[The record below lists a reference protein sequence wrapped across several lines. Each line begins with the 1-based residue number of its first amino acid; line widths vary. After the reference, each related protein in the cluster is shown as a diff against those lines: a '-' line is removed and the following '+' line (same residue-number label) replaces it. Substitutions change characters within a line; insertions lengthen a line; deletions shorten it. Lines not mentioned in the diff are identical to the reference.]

1 MNFCHRVGILSFF
14 AASILIFSSC
24 GDDSSSSANALPDEV
39 ANKAEL
45 KTYECNISIIGEKI
59 FVNDLDKYYEC
70 DGDEWFESY
79 DQAKSNAKDKSS
91 SSSKKNSSS
100 SSSCSQSDSGKSSS
114 SKGKSSSSSWIPTVL
129 PPGKYDCSKYK
140 CVSTD
145 YLNPNIEY
153 GELLDE
159 RDNQVYRTVKIG
171 EQNWMAQNLNFK
183 VENSLCYK
191 DDTTYCAKY
200 GRLYDWPTAM
210 DNEGLFSENGE
221 GCDGKKQ
228 CSPIFPVQGICPDG
242 WHLPN
247 GAEVLRLLNFVKG
260 DDSVTFASKLKSA
273 AGWKYQYENGSDD
286 YGFSVLPA
294 GEFLAFFSDEGEE
307 ATFWYSSDDA
317 SLMEFENLLTRKN
330 RVFLGETTAEQARY
344 SIRCI
349 ENLSGCNKDRV
360 GETIRKDSSLFYCT
374 AKGWVDIKSSLSPY
388 VPKEVYLN
396 SEIKY
401 DSIVDKRDNQ
411 VYKTVKIGEQVWMAQ
426 NLNYSDSINTPSL
439 KGKTWCY
446 NNKDEYCNVAGR
458 LYTWAAAIDSV
469 ALATD
474 TDKPLDCGF
483 GKECNLSTK
492 IRGICP
498 DGWHLPDTTDWK
510 ILKKEAV
517 SLNKS
522 GSVLKS
528 QRSWLPKFGM
538 YHHENSDFVGFSA
551 ISSGYYSNEI
561 FDRKGFDAYFLSSTE
576 YDNDKMYHMRLVHN
590 SDYVALNA
598 NWDKSGGYSV
608 RCVKD

>member
-260 DDSVTFASKLKSA
+260 DDSVTFASR
-273 AGWKYQYENGSDD
+273 ENI
-286 YGFSVLPA
+286 
-294 GEFLAFFSDEGEE
+294 
-307 ATFWYSSDDA
+307 
-317 SLMEFENLLTRKN
+317 N
-330 RVFLGETTAEQARY
+330 R
-344 SIRCI
+344 
-349 ENLSGCNKDRV
+349 NKRQQ
-360 GETIRKDSSLFYCT
+360 K
-374 AKGWVDIKSSLSPY
+374 
-388 VPKEVYLN
+388 
-396 SEIKY
+396 
-401 DSIVDKRDNQ
+401 
-411 VYKTVKIGEQVWMAQ
+411 
-426 NLNYSDSINTPSL
+426 
-439 KGKTWCY
+439 
-446 NNKDEYCNVAGR
+446 
-458 LYTWAAAIDSV
+458 
-469 ALATD
+469 
-474 TDKPLDCGF
+474 
-483 GKECNLSTK
+483 
-492 IRGICP
+492 
-498 DGWHLPDTTDWK
+498 
-510 ILKKEAV
+510 
-517 SLNKS
+517 
-522 GSVLKS
+522 
-528 QRSWLPKFGM
+528 
-538 YHHENSDFVGFSA
+538 
-551 ISSGYYSNEI
+551 
-561 FDRKGFDAYFLSSTE
+561 
-576 YDNDKMYHMRLVHN
+576 
-590 SDYVALNA
+590 
-598 NWDKSGGYSV
+598 
-608 RCVKD
+608 

>member
-1 MNFCHRVGILSFF
+1 MNFCHRVGFLLLF
-14 AASILIFSSC
+14 AASLLSFSSC
-24 GDDSSSSANALPDEV
+24 GDDKSSSANALPDEV
-39 ANKAEL
+39 ANKTEL
-45 KTYECNISIIGEKI
+45 KTYECNMSIIGEKI

-70 DGDEWFESY
+70 DGEEWFESY
-79 DQAKSNAKDKSS
+79 DQPKSNAKDKSS

-100 SSSCSQSDSGKSSS
+100 SSSSSQSDSGKSSS

-191 DDTTYCAKY
+191 DDSTYCAKY

-210 DNEGLFSENGE
+210 DNEGLFSENGK

-247 GAEVLRLLNFVKG
+247 GAEVFQLLNFVKG

-273 AGWKYQYENGSDD
+273 AGWKYQYEKGSDD

-294 GEFLAFFSDEGEE
+294 GEFLAFYSDEGEE

-317 SLMEFENLLTRKN
+317 SLMKFEDWLTRKN
-330 RVFLGETTAEQARY
+330 RVSLGETTAEQARY

-349 ENLSGCNKDRV
+349 ENLAGCNKDRV

-374 AKGWVDIKSSLSPY
+374 AKGWVDIKSGLSPY

-401 DSIVDKRDNQ
+401 DSIIDERDNQ

-528 QRSWLPKFGM
+528 QNSWFPKSGM

-551 ISSGYYSNEI
+551 ISSGYYSNGI

-576 YDNDKMYHMRLVHN
+576 YDNDKMYQMELSNDDDYAGIINRLE
-590 SDYVALNA
+590 
-598 NWDKSGGYSV
+598 KSGGYPV